1 MGIIRKTVS
10 LTGGAVGVP
19 INFRSAKEEVKRELK
34 HQKKRQK
41 EFERQ
46 GLVDPEAVLGD
57 MLRAD
62 QAAVQLGVADELERL
77 ADLRDRGIL
86 SDEEFQAQKSKLI
99 DGRWSEPA
107 EPPHLGARTEEESLS
122 VGRRSDHR

>member
-41 EFERQ
+41 EFKRQ
-46 GLVDPEAVLGD
+46 GLVDPETVLGD
-57 MLRAD
+57 MAELHLAAEQAAAALRLKAE

-86 SDEEFQAQKSKLI
+86 SDEELEQQKAKL
-99 DGRWSEPA
+99 
-107 EPPHLGARTEEESLS
+107 LES
-122 VGRRSDHR
+122 D

>member
-77 ADLRDRGIL
+77 AIQGEYNKWVQLFRLVNIGVTVPI
-86 SDEEFQAQKSKLI
+86 S
-99 DGRWSEPA
+99 
-107 EPPHLGARTEEESLS
+107 T
-122 VGRRSDHR
+122 

>member
-1 MGIIRKTVS
+1 MGLIRKTVS
-10 LTGGAVGVP
+10 MATGVAGAIGPPGVP
-19 INFRSAKEEVKRELK
+19 VVKFRSAKEEVKRELK

-99 DGRWSEPA
+99 DG
-107 EPPHLGARTEEESLS
+107 
-122 VGRRSDHR
+122 

>member
-1 MGIIRKTVS
+1 MGIIRKTAS

-99 DGRWSEPA
+99 DG
-107 EPPHLGARTEEESLS
+107 
-122 VGRRSDHR
+122 